1 MAKLPPKPRNIVHDY
16 FPVGTDGQSPMN
28 ALDGSAWEAMKFK
41 QGELD
46 EDGKPI
52 RSVLNKI
59 GDPDD
64 ADELP
69 QILNENVEAS
79 GTRGGDPDKSI
90 DFGKFDQPDPKPQPK
105 PSRSK
110 VQRVK
115 DRQDWRTAKVAARVH
130 NKKVKANNKLEIQ
143 KIRAQAKRDRENIKK
158 GKQTPILSMQAG
170 KAKKEEERKPSRMD
184 DTPKMPARIAKRIS
198 DYKKRWAN
206 HPSNQ

>member
-52 RSVLNKI
+52 KSVLNKN
-59 GDPDD
+59 GK
-64 ADELP
+64 
-69 QILNENVEAS
+69 AS
-79 GTRGGDPDKSI
+79 GTSGGDPAFRLMHDEVKENEKRAGDSAFPDIQGCPKGMERNAKGECVAIKKS
-90 DFGKFDQPDPKPQPK
+90 
-105 PSRSK
+105 PSWAK
-110 VQRVK
+110 TVK
-115 DRQDWRTAKVAARVH
+115 DG
-130 NKKVKANNKLEIQ
+130 KKYDTPTD
-143 KIRAQAKRDRENIKK
+143 KIE
-158 GKQTPILSMQAG
+158 TPVLSMQAG
-170 KAKKEEERKPSRMD
+170 KAKKEETK
-184 DTPKMPARIAKRIS
+184 KMPDKIAKRLN

>member
-52 RSVLNKI
+52 KSVLNKN
-59 GDPDD
+59 GK
-64 ADELP
+64 
-69 QILNENVEAS
+69 AS
-79 GTRGGDPDKSI
+79 GTSGGDPAFRLMHDE
-90 DFGKFDQPDPKPQPK
+90 
-105 PSRSK
+105 
-110 VQRVK
+110 VK
-115 DRQDWRTAKVAARVH
+115 ENEKRTAKDHWVKSKEETERGTSAFPDIQGCPKGMERNAKGECVAIKESPSYA
-130 NKKVKANNKLEIQ
+130 KTVK
-143 KIRAQAKRDRENIKK
+143 D
-158 GKQTPILSMQAG
+158 GKQYKPPTTKIETPVLSMQAG
-170 KAKKEEERKPSRMD
+170 KAKKD
-184 DTPKMPARIAKRIS
+184 DTPKKMPDKIAKRLN